1 MRWKPPPNVNKIP
14 WSENCS
20 FSYEKRQHIYR
31 NRGNTLLS
39 AKFRLCK
46 THFSAISRL
55 CFSYPIF
62 DLTAKADFSVKLLPL
77 LSHTK
82 EGRGNG
88 GGGGGGGGGTLQ
100 FAPPSSL
107 FMSPPS
113 QPAAHVNQAG
123 HMRRQQ
129 HDLGPP
135 SIWWTHWYGIRHCY
149 VWLASLL
156 LLGTYDRR
164 FRICTVQYSVKA
176 LVRFA
181 SKIVFFSSYFGESL
195 FKCPVPLLSSFCRH
209 EIRRRL
215 LRSKNGC
222 SEGEQTKKHRP
233 VQDYALIAHFA
244 LSRFETTTKHLV
256 FP

>member
-1 MRWKPPPNVNKIP
+1 MDSSSLFFIPWAMRWKPPPNVNKIP

-39 AKFRLCK
+39 AKFRNPFLCNIK
-46 THFSAISRL
+46 TLLLSPL
-55 CFSYPIF
+55 F

-88 GGGGGGGGGTLQ
+88 GGGGGGGGGGTLQ
-100 FAPPSSL
+100 FVPPSSL

-129 HDLGPP
+129 HDLGPL
-135 SIWWTHWYGIRHCY
+135 SIWWTHWYGICHCC
-149 VWLASLL
+149 VW
-156 LLGTYDRR
+156 
-164 FRICTVQYSVKA
+164 
-176 LVRFA
+176 
-181 SKIVFFSSYFGESL
+181 
-195 FKCPVPLLSSFCRH
+195 
-209 EIRRRL
+209 
-215 LRSKNGC
+215 
-222 SEGEQTKKHRP
+222 
-233 VQDYALIAHFA
+233 
-244 LSRFETTTKHLV
+244 
-256 FP
+256 